1 MYIQRWT
8 IAYKM
13 YIIYTYFFLF
23 CSSTELACA
32 LTTKKNMYKVCEIQ
46 KKNGMSG
53 DFYIEQW
60 IQLLKNYQSGSD
72 VTYHQRRQNLNQN
85 GIFPQRPRKRKWSQ
99 NMTPNQLK
107 LYKAAKRR
115 RLKKLGSVK
124 SHKILN
130 EDRPIDWTKDKARQQ
145 YIAEYP
151 NSVINIKTFES
162 YDQEKYCAC
171 SFIALLTMM
180 KFYNKTFEGRWQN
193 VWQSMQ
199 NNSRLDEG
207 TEDIGSTLDIVV
219 VGEILDITGIVYCP
233 IRSSDNNELGI
244 HPLIIHPQAD
254 QAKQTAQTTEDVIA
268 TIGQIIEGLIQSGR
282 PVMINF
288 DEHTRVAVAFNQTH
302 ILFADSWGDDY
313 YRRTDGDYDI
323 YSAGFSTVEKKNIYS
338 FCRDICFYETSL
350 YTEEIKEQKSCREEQ
365 KHCTEPQFKQ
375 HVVQPGEITKM
386 K

>member
-1 MYIQRWT
+1 
-8 IAYKM
+8 
-13 YIIYTYFFLF
+13 
-23 CSSTELACA
+23 
-32 LTTKKNMYKVCEIQ
+32 MYKVCEIQ
-46 KKNGMSG
+46 KNGMSG

-60 IQLLKNYQSGSD
+60 IRLLKNYQSGYD

-85 GIFPQRPRKRKWSQ
+85 GMIPQRPRKRKWSIH
-99 NMTPNQLK
+99 MTPNERK
-107 LYKAAKRR
+107 EYKAAKIR
-115 RLKKLGSVK
+115 RLKKMASVK
-124 SHKILN
+124 SHKISN

-145 YIAEYP
+145 YTVEYP
-151 NSVINIKTFES
+151 NSVIDINTFES
-162 YDQEKYCAC
+162 YDQGKYCAC

-193 VWQSMQ
+193 VWESIQT
-199 NNSRLDEG
+199 NSRLDEG

-219 VGEILDITGIVYCP
+219 NGGVLDITGIVYCP
-233 IRSSDNNELGI
+233 IRSSGNNELKI
-244 HPLIIHPQAD
+244 HPLIFQAGQEKRTPRTID
-254 QAKQTAQTTEDVIA
+254 DVIA

-338 FCRDICFYETSL
+338 FCRDICFYEPSL
-350 YTEEIKEQKSCREEQ
+350 YGEEIKEQKSCRGEQ

-375 HVVQPGEITKM
+375 HVVQPGGITKT